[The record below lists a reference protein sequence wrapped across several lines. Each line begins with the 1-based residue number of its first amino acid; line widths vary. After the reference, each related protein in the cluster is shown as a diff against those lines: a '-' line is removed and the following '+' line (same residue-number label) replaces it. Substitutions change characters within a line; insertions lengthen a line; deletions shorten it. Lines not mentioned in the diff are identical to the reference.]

1 MGNESVPTN
10 PGFACHNHP
19 DRQATRGCWRCQK
32 LICDECSE
40 TLLGKTY
47 CKTCAEEVEKLSSKP
62 DESNILK
69 REINSPAL
77 MIVIIIVALA
87 IAGVEI
93 FVMTR

>member
-1 MGNESVPTN
+1 VRISPES
-10 PGFACHNHP
+10 ACYNHP
-19 DRQATRGCWRCQK
+19 DRQSTRGCWRCQQ

-47 CKTCAEEVEKLSSKP
+47 CKTCAEEVEKLASQVDDP
-62 DESNILK
+62 NIFK
-69 REINSPAL
+69 REIRSPAL
-77 MIVIIIVALA
+77 MIVIIIIALI